1 MQKAVVIA
9 DDFTGANDT
18 GVQLKK
24 YGFDTVVFIDPSRIN
39 STYRWDAIVIDT
51 ESRSISKEE
60 AYNILSDVSETIKKN
75 FEPSI
80 IYKKVD
86 STLRG
91 NISAEIKAICE
102 YMDIDIIV
110 FSPAYPQIG
119 RTTIGGVHLL
129 NGIPINETELA
140 NDPKNPVKTAV
151 LKDILTADFDIPCGI
166 IGLNDLRH
174 NLREKLEK
182 IRPPHAII
190 FDVETPED
198 LSMITQVAALLDK
211 KILWVGS
218 AGLANALFENYKKPQ
233 KPVLSVVGSVNS
245 VSIEQYNHVVEKNE
259 AHGIVINA
267 VTLLNNEE
275 IEVNRIIEE
284 ADRLLGMGMDVIIS
298 TTNTRSDY
306 ESTVEWAKNKNIS
319 MSNVSKKIADS
330 LGTIVNEL
338 MSKHKLSGLFITGGD
353 IAISAIKAMKADGSV
368 VIDELETGIPVL
380 KIWGG
385 PYDGTNLITKAGGF
399 GKADSISHAIKYLK
413 DVGM

>member
-1 MQKAVVIA
+1 MQKAVIIA

-18 GVQLKK
+18 GVQLRKC
-24 YGFDTVVFIDPSRIN
+24 GFDTGVFIDPTRIEN
-39 STYRWDAIVIDT
+39 PNRWDAIVIDT
-51 ESRSISKEE
+51 ESRSVPKEE

-75 FEPSI
+75 FKPSI
-80 IYKKVD
+80 VYKKID

-91 NISAEIKAICE
+91 NISAEIRAICE
-102 YMDIDIIV
+102 HMDIDIVV

-119 RTTIGGVHLL
+119 RTTVGGVHLL
-129 NGIPINETELA
+129 NGVPINETELA

-151 LKDILTADFDIPCGI
+151 LKDVLTADFDIPCDVVT
-166 IGLNDLRH
+166 LNDLRH

-182 IRPPHAII
+182 IRPPYAAI

-218 AGLANALFENYKKPQ
+218 AGLANALFENCKKPQ

-245 VSIEQYNHVVEKNE
+245 VSIEQYNYVVKNNK
-259 AHGIVINA
+259 ASGIVMNA
-267 VTLLNNEE
+267 VNLLDNEKIE
-275 IEVNRIIEE
+275 INRIINE

-298 TTNTRSDY
+298 TTSARADY
-306 ESTVEWAKNKNIS
+306 EDIVKWAKNKNMN

-330 LGTIVNEL
+330 LGTVVNNL
-338 MSKHKLSGLFITGGD
+338 MDKHRLSGLFITGGD
-353 IAISAIKAMKADGSV
+353 IAISAIKAMRADGSV
-368 VIDELETGIPVL
+368 VVDELETGIPVL
-380 KIWGG
+380 KILGG